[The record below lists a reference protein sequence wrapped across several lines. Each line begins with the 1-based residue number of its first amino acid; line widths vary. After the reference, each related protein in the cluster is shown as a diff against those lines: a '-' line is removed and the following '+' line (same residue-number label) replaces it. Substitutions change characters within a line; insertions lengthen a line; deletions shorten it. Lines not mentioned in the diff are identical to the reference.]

1 MDSYELFRRANQL
14 VLQCET
20 RDALRIAKDM
30 GIWVYYEDGFKDLLG
45 MYTFQWNHRLMFLNA
60 KMSECM
66 TQMVAAHEIGHDVCH
81 RALAKANGMREF
93 TLFSAKDNTEYEAN
107 AFAAHILLDNDEVY
121 SLARQGYDV
130 AEIAQAMNSH
140 VNLMLIKMQEMIK
153 MGYDFSLPYY
163 PDGRF
168 FRNIKG
174 SDLAAGGCYD

>member
-1 MDSYELFRRANQL
+1 MDSYELFRRADQL

-30 GIWVYYEDGFKDLLG
+30 GIWVYYEDGFKNLLG
-45 MYTFQWNHRLMFLNA
+45 MYTFQWNHRLMFLNS
-60 KMSECM
+60 KMDECM

-81 RALAKANGMREF
+81 RTLAKANGMREF
-93 TLFSAKDNTEYEAN
+93 MLFNMKDNTEYEAN

-121 SLARQGYDV
+121 LMARQGYDV

-140 VNLMLIKMQEMIK
+140 VSLMLIKMQEMIK
-153 MGYDFSLPYY
+153 LGYEFRIPYE

-174 SDLAAGGCYD
+174 RDLAAGDCYE